1 VRAADAGSR
10 FVVRCCALTSLI
22 SVPQVESSL
31 AVQSLKPRIDLIKK
45 RFGEDKDK
53 VSKETNLLYEQVR
66 RATRARGGQGQG
78 VQADQF
84 AV

>member
-1 VRAADAGSR
+1 
-10 FVVRCCALTSLI
+10 LTSLI

-66 RATRARGGQGQG
+66 EGDKGKGRARARCPSRP
-78 VQADQF
+78 VCCMSRCD
-84 AV
+84 